1 LDVTDEIPGRWEM
14 YHHARLRK
22 FYFPHVLL
30 VDQMRDSWIG
40 GTCSTH
46 GKDEEYIQVL
56 SRKSEGEETRWKTW
70 LCIGD

>member
-1 LDVTDEIPGRWEM
+1 MG
-14 YHHARLRK
+14 
-22 FYFPHVLL
+22 
-30 VDQMRDSWIG
+30 DSWIG